1 MKKLFIALLCL
12 SFGSKAQN
20 FGFNADGSRPHT
32 SAMMDV
38 KSPSKG
44 MLIPRIALTGSAD
57 ITTIPTPAV
66 SLMIYNTAAAGS
78 GSTSVSPGFYFWNGS
93 VWKKLLDSAL
103 PTASNSWNKNGN
115 SGTDPATDF
124 IGTTDEKSLVF
135 KINNIKAGHF
145 DIVNYNTFL
154 GYYAGEKNT
163 TGARNIGIGEAALSN
178 SLTSLDNLAIGYGA
192 IQNPSYTVDN
202 VAIGNYTLSA
212 LTTGVSNIA
221 IGKNTLGSVTT
232 GSNNIGI
239 GTGNLTV
246 NSIGSRN
253 VAIGTNALSQN
264 NTGGNVA
271 IGFQSQF
278 STTTG
283 ANNTSIGNNSN
294 ILPGNLN
301 NATSIGNLAQ
311 AGCSNC
317 MVLGSVSGV
326 NSATSDVNVGI
337 GTNTPTQP
345 LSFRTGNGGKISF
358 GEGSGSVRYGVGI
371 QNNNLQIYTP
381 TVNGDF
387 AFGFGNSESFTET
400 VRIKNNKRVGI
411 GTNDPLASLDILRT
425 ANTTMNVRG
434 SVNISHFNF
443 EDNEDTFIR
452 GGKDGSKVIINDY
465 ENSGSVGIGTATPFY
480 KLDVNGVIRCTSLI
494 QSSDA
499 RYKTNIQ
506 SLFSVSEKLNHINAY
521 TYNWKD
527 AGQNNDLQIGLLAQ
541 EVQKVYPELVKAD
554 EQGMLAVNYSGLI
567 PVLLQAVKEQQIE
580 INLLKERVK
589 SIK

>member
-38 KSPSKG
+38 KSSSKG
-44 MLIPRIALTGSAD
+44 MLIPRIALTGSVD
-57 ITTIPTPAV
+57 VLTIPSPAI
-66 SLMIYNTAAAGS
+66 SLMVYNTANAGS
-78 GSTSVSPGFYFWNGS
+78 GNTAVGPGFYYWSGS
-93 VWKKLLDSAL
+93 EWKKLLDAAL

-154 GYYAGEKNT
+154 GYHAGEKNT
-163 TGARNIGIGEAALSN
+163 TGARNIGIGETTLSN

-202 VAIGNYTLSA
+202 VAIGNYTLTS
-212 LTTGVSNIA
+212 LTTGLSNVA
-221 IGKNTLGSVTT
+221 IGKNTLGATT
-232 GSNNIGI
+232 AGSYNVGI
-239 GTGNLTV
+239 GTGNLMT
-246 NSIGSRN
+246 NLTGSRN
-253 VAIGTNALSQN
+253 VAIGINTLNQN
-264 NTGGNVA
+264 NASANVA
-271 IGFQSQF
+271 IGYQSQKL
-278 STTTG
+278 TTTG
-283 ANNTSIGNNSN
+283 NFNTTVGDNTIIS
-294 ILPGNLN
+294 PGNLN
-301 NATSIGNLAQ
+301 NATAVGSLAQ
-311 AGCSNC
+311 VGCSNC
-317 MVLGSVSGV
+317 MVLGSVRTV
-326 NSATSDVNVGI
+326 NGATSDVNVGI
-337 GTNTPTQP
+337 GTNVPTQP
-345 LSFRTGNGGKISF
+345 LSFRTSLGGKISF
-358 GEGSGSVRYGVGI
+358 LEGADFVRYGIGV
-371 QNNNLQIYTP
+371 QNNAFQLYTYSDID
-381 TVNGDF
+381 DF
-387 AFGFGNSESFTET
+387 VFGYGNSESFTET
-400 VRIKNNKRVGI
+400 VRIKNNKRIGI
-411 GTNDPLASLDILRT
+411 GTNNPLASLDIMRT

-452 GGKDGSKVIINDY
+452 GGKDGSKVLINDY
-465 ENSGSVGIGTATPFY
+465 ANSGSVGIGTATPFY

-527 AGQNNDLQIGLLAQ
+527 AIQNNDSQIGLLAQ
-541 EVQKVYPELVKAD
+541 EVQKVYPELVKSD